1 MFRTGRTFLAATAVV
16 LALTATGC
24 GNKDADGNTV
34 NKAGNSADKGTSSAP
49 ELAPAA
55 ALALVGEKTTAAKSA
70 KSEVTMQVGTGKATT
85 VKGAISWEHGLQ
97 GELAGTMGGQMAQNL
112 AKAGSDGTFTARY
125 LSDAMYINM
134 GSAMAAQL
142 GGAHWIKYNYAD
154 LARLMGAAGDSL
166 KSQLQSSDPVASV
179 RALIA
184 SGKVGKAGTESLN
197 GVQVTKYTGDL
208 SASEIAQGTTKG
220 LTQEQVDALQ
230 KQFAAAGITSDHIE
244 VWVTGDN
251 LLVKKVEQM
260 QSKAGQITTTAT
272 YSDYGTAVTATAPSE
287 SDTVDFTK
295 LVAGAKS
302 GS

>member
-16 LALTATGC
+16 LALTATAC
-24 GNKDADGNTV
+24 GNKDADGNV
-34 NKAGNSADKGTSSAP
+34 VSNKGGAATSSAP

-85 VKGAISWEHGLQ
+85 VKGAISWEHGLL
-97 GELAGTMGGQMAQNL
+97 GELTGTMGGAMAENL

-125 LSDAMYINM
+125 LSDAMYVNM
-134 GSAMAAQL
+134 GSAMASQL
-142 GGAHWIKYNYAD
+142 GGAHWIKYNYAE
-154 LARLMGAAGDSL
+154 LARLMGPAGDSL
-166 KSQLQSSDPVASV
+166 KNQLQSSDPVASV
-179 RALIA
+179 QALIA
-184 SGKVGKAGTESLN
+184 SGKVTKAGTETVN
-197 GVQVTKYTGDL
+197 GAQATKYSGDL
-208 SASEIAQGTTKG
+208 SATDIAQATAKG
-220 LTQEQVDALQ
+220 LTQEQADALQ
-230 KQFAAAGITSDHIE
+230 KQFTAAGITSDHIE

-260 QSKAGQITTTAT
+260 QSKAGEITATAT
-272 YSDYGTAVTATAPSE
+272 YSDYGTAVAATAPSE

-295 LVAGAKS
+295 LVAGAKT

>member
-16 LALTATGC
+16 LALTATAC
-24 GNKDADGNTV
+24 GNKDADGNV
-34 NKAGNSADKGTSSAP
+34 VSNKGGAATSSAP

-85 VKGAISWEHGLQ
+85 VKGAISWEHGLL
-97 GELAGTMGGQMAQNL
+97 GELTGTMGGAMAENL
-112 AKAGSDGTFTARY
+112 AKAGSDGNFTARY
-125 LSDAMYINM
+125 LSDAMYVNM
-134 GSAMAAQL
+134 GSAMASQL

-154 LARLMGAAGDSL
+154 LARLMGPAGDSL

-184 SGKVGKAGTESLN
+184 SGKVTKAGTETVN
-197 GVQVTKYTGDL
+197 GAQATKYSGDL
-208 SASEIAQGTTKG
+208 SVTDIAQATAKG
-220 LTQEQVDALQ
+220 LTQEQADALQ
-230 KQFAAAGITSDHIE
+230 KQFTTAGITSDHIE

-260 QSKAGQITTTAT
+260 QSKAGEITATAT
-272 YSDYGTAVTATAPSE
+272 YSDYGTAVAATAPNE

-295 LVAGAKS
+295 LIAGAKT

>member
-16 LALTATGC
+16 LALTATAC
-24 GNKDADGNTV
+24 GNKDADGNV
-34 NKAGNSADKGTSSAP
+34 VSNKGGAATSSAP

-55 ALALVGEKTTAAKSA
+55 ALALVGEKTSAAKSA

-85 VKGAISWEHGLQ
+85 VKGAISWEHGLL
-97 GELAGTMGGQMAQNL
+97 GELTGTMGGAMAENL

-125 LSDAMYINM
+125 LSDAMYVNM
-134 GSAMAAQL
+134 GSAMASQL

-154 LARLMGAAGDSL
+154 LARLMGPAGDSL

-184 SGKVGKAGTESLN
+184 SGKVTKAGTETVN
-197 GVQVTKYTGDL
+197 GAQATKYSGDL
-208 SASEIAQGTTKG
+208 SATDIAQATAKG
-220 LTQEQVDALQ
+220 LTQEQADALQ
-230 KQFAAAGITSDHIE
+230 KQFTTAGITSDHIE

-260 QSKAGQITTTAT
+260 QSKAGEITATAT
-272 YSDYGTAVTATAPSE
+272 YSDYGTAVAATAPNE

-295 LVAGAKS
+295 LIAGAKT

>member
-16 LALTATGC
+16 LALTATAC
-24 GNKDADGNTV
+24 GNKDADGNV
-34 NKAGNSADKGTSSAP
+34 VSNKGGAATSSAP

-55 ALALVGEKTTAAKSA
+55 ALALVGEKTSAAKSA

-85 VKGAISWEHGLQ
+85 VKGSISWEHGLL
-97 GELAGTMGGQMAQNL
+97 GELTGTMGGAMAENL

-125 LSDAMYINM
+125 LSDAMYVNM
-134 GSAMAAQL
+134 GSAMASQL

-154 LARLMGAAGDSL
+154 LARLMGPAGDSL

-184 SGKVGKAGTESLN
+184 SGKVTKAGTETVN
-197 GVQVTKYTGDL
+197 GAQATKYSGDL
-208 SASEIAQGTTKG
+208 SATDIAQATAKG
-220 LTQEQVDALQ
+220 LTQEQADALQ
-230 KQFAAAGITSDHIE
+230 KQFTAAGITSDHIE

-260 QSKAGQITTTAT
+260 QSRAGEITATAT
-272 YSDYGTAVTATAPSE
+272 YSDYGTAVAATAPSE

-295 LVAGAKS
+295 LVAGAKT